1 MAAVIDT
8 GMATVK
14 VCVLVLGEDKHSTG
28 ESASDVLLVDG
39 GVGVEGGGHGGK
51 GAYWIPC
58 MESGDRSNLFRHL
71 CLCPHMTMVWGL
83 GIYTLTIISGCLVPI

>member
-14 VCVLVLGEDKHSTG
+14 VCVLVWGEDKHSTG
-28 ESASDVLLVDG
+28 ESASDVLLVDV
-39 GVGVEGGGHGGK
+39 GVGVEGGGGHGGK

-58 MESGDRSNLFRHL
+58 MVSFLSLGTGQI
-71 CLCPHMTMVWGL
+71 CLDTFASAPT
-83 GIYTLTIISGCLVPI
+83 

>member
-14 VCVLVLGEDKHSTG
+14 VCVLVWGEDKHSTG
-28 ESASDVLLVDG
+28 ESASDVLLVDV

-51 GAYWIPC
+51 GHIGFHVWC
-58 MESGDRSNLFRHL
+58 HSL
-71 CLCPHMTMVWGL
+71 VWGP
-83 GIYTLTIISGCLVPI
+83 VKFV